1 MKKTRLLFG
10 SMLMFIT
17 LTFTSCTENEDFTTK
32 PDSKPNSENYI
43 SQTAIDFAK
52 SIKHQ
57 AATRTMLSSSNSL
70 YSLSVQELNLKNQFV
85 QTRSTETTPKFYTV
99 ALSENSGTVLVAA
112 KDNKAMPLAY
122 FMKENNLDTDKL
134 LKDTLSDLSFLVQ
147 TIINEN
153 SDITITASSNGT
165 DENTIIE
172 HKAPK
177 CKVAWHQRAPYNMY
191 CLTPSGKQAKAGC
204 VAVAAAQA
212 LTVLRPNNFPGI
224 TSWEEII
231 KPNPNAATIDKI
243 ARLIRYIGGVTGIK
257 YGTEASGTSKTPS
270 KLFKE
275 YGIVDYDCGRVID
288 VLNTQHGIVYI
299 TGFRAKHGWGP
310 WRHHVDGHAFLA
322 DGYVRYN
329 RSDDPYYLHLNY
341 GWGPDYYAKDVYLLS
356 ANKHWNEKEAKE
368 TDNTTFPHKLYYY
381 TYAYENEKFW

>member
-1 MKKTRLLFG
+1 MKLTKLLLG
-10 SMLMFIT
+10 SIFILSACT
-17 LTFTSCTENEDFTTK
+17 LASCVEDDDFATK
-32 PDSKPNSENYI
+32 PNTDSKSENYI
-43 SQTAIDFAK
+43 AQSAINFAK
-52 SIKHQ
+52 SIKYQ
-57 AATRTMLSSSNSL
+57 ATTRTMLSSSNSL

-85 QTRSTETTPKFYTV
+85 QTRSTETTPKFFTV

-122 FMKENNLDTDKL
+122 FMKENNLDANEL

-153 SDITITASSNGT
+153 SDITITASGNGT

-177 CKVAWHQRAPYNMY
+177 CKVAWHQEEPYNMY

-212 LTVLRPNNFPGI
+212 LTVLQPNNFPGI

-231 KPNPNAATIDKI
+231 KPYPNAATIDKI

-270 KLFKE
+270 KLLKV

-299 TGFRAKHGWGP
+299 RGRRCKHGWGP
-310 WRHHVDGHAFLA
+310 WRHTACGHAFLA

-329 RSDDPYYLHLNY
+329 RSEDPYYLHLNY
-341 GWGPDYYAKDVYLLS
+341 GWGPKYVKDVYVLS
-356 ANKHWNEKEAKE
+356 ANKHWNKKEAKE
-368 TDNTTFPHKLYYY
+368 SDSTIYPYRLYYY

>member
-1 MKKTRLLFG
+1 MKLAKLLLG
-10 SMLMFIT
+10 SMFMIFAFT
-17 LTFTSCTENEDFTTK
+17 LGSCVEDDDFATK
-32 PDSKPNSENYI
+32 PNTEPKSENYI
-43 SQTAIDFAK
+43 AQSAINFAK

-57 AATRTMLSSSNSL
+57 ATTRTMLSSSNSL
-70 YSLSVQELNLKNQFV
+70 YSLSVQELNLKNQLV
-85 QTRSTETTPKFYTV
+85 KTRSTETTPKFFTV

-122 FMKENNLDTDKL
+122 FMKENNLDANEL

-153 SDITITASSNGT
+153 SDITITASGNGT

-177 CKVAWHQRAPYNMY
+177 CKVAWHQEEPYNMY

-212 LTVLRPNNFPGI
+212 LTVLQPNNFPGI

-231 KPNPNAATIDKI
+231 KPYPNAATIDKI

-257 YGTEASGTSKTPS
+257 YDTEASGTSKTPS

-299 TGFRAKHGWGP
+299 RGRRCKHGWGP
-310 WRHHVDGHAFLA
+310 WRHSACGHAFIA

-329 RSDDPYYLHLNY
+329 RSKDPYYLHLKY
-341 GWGPDYYAKDVYLLS
+341 GWWGGDPKDVYLLS
-356 ANKHWNEKEAKE
+356 ANKHWKEKEAKE
-368 TDNTTFPHKLYYY
+368 IYGRIYPYKLYYY
-381 TYAYENEKFW
+381 TYTYETEKFW